1 MVLDQLVL
9 VTAMIDVAV
18 GAIVGCNVLGISTPL
33 FEGINS
39 ASILPIHLS
48 CCWSEVF
55 REGEISPFVF
65 PFVATHLSVYDPL
78 VVRPRHAGP
87 DLSTAVE
94 ASALSLIVHNW
105 HAVLPHAGVDVKH
118 ILHFSFSESV
128 AVLVR
133 ALVCTSSSVVFL
145 RLSRLVH

>member
-1 MVLDQLVL
+1 VVLYQLVL
-9 VTAMIDVAV
+9 VTAVIDVAV
-18 GAIVGCNVLGISTPL
+18 SAIVGSNVLGISSPL

-39 ASILPIHLS
+39 ASVLAIHLS

-55 REGEISPFVF
+55 GEWEVGPFVF
-65 PFVATHLSVYDPL
+65 PFVATHLSVNDPL
-78 VVRPRHAGP
+78 VVRPGHAGP
-87 DLSTAVE
+87 DLRTTVE

-128 AVLVR
+128 SVLVR
-133 ALVCTSSSVVFL
+133 AFVFTTGSVVFL
-145 RLSRLVH
+145 